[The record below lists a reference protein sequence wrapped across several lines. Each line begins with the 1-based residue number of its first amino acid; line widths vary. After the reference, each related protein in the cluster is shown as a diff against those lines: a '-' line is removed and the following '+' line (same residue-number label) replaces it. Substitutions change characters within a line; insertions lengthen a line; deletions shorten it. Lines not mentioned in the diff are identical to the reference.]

1 MNTYY
6 PQTIT
11 KIYGVTSTT
20 LRNWAEAGKIKCIRP
35 LGRRRLYNK
44 EDVRIIFGQTED
56 PDTSQIKVRKRIL
69 YARVSS
75 LHQTEDLSRQ
85 ISFLQSKYPNCQLIK
100 DIGSGL
106 NWKRKGL
113 ETILEQI
120 HKGDIEEIVVA
131 YKDRLCRFGYELFE
145 WICQKH
151 DTKIAVLNKV
161 SETEDRTKELAEDL
175 LSPSLLLKTTDSV
188 YPKTD
193 KFGIKVRKIKM
204 LPNPEQKIKLIRWFG
219 IYRFIYNKGL
229 EILKNDSYIHGSSL
243 IQQLRDRLIKNE
255 NYDSEKGNEWVKQ
268 LPADTRDNAIRE
280 LLHAF
285 RNNLKSGHK
294 FNMTFKTLTKY

>member
-1 MNTYY
+1 MVSLQPLLETGLRQEKSN
-6 PQTIT
+6 
-11 KIYGVTSTT
+11 VFVLSEEEDSTT
-20 LRNWAEAGKIKCIRP
+20 KKMSESSSGKQKIQIHLKLKSEKESSMPVSVPCIKLKISP
-35 LGRRRLYNK
+35 DKLVSYN
-44 EDVRIIFGQTED
+44 
-56 PDTSQIKVRKRIL
+56 
-69 YARVSS
+69 
-75 LHQTEDLSRQ
+75 
-85 ISFLQSKYPNCQLIK
+85 PNCQLIK

-120 HKGDIEEIVVA
+120 HQGDIEEIVVA

-151 DTKIAVLNKV
+151 DTKIVVLNKV

-188 YPKTD
+188 HPKTD